1 MKSLKLLASVL
12 LLIGVSGCESKFPSR
27 VEAQNACEEWDSQGE
42 ISDGDVRKGK
52 WEMRE
57 DGKSYFVYQKN
68 REARACVEEKETNQ
82 FLGYENPTILDRTW
96 VREEGWMKGAKVM
109 KHFRY

>member
-1 MKSLKLLASVL
+1 MWKIKLLGLVVL
-12 LLIGVSGCESKFPSR
+12 LMGVSGCERKFPSR
-27 VEAQNACEEWDSQGE
+27 VEAENACEEWDSKGE
-42 ISDGDVRKGK
+42 ISDEDVRKGK

-57 DGKSYFVYQKN
+57 DGKSYFVYKKDRQ
-68 REARACVEEKETNQ
+68 ARLCVEEKQTNQ